1 MTLALAAPAMRGRLS
16 IAAHLTMFVALGLG
30 LAAMLVHFA
39 DQHHEAQLVESIAD
53 AQLAATMAQLRDADA
68 AQAPRALFVPMF
80 GRPVAVL
87 PPRYEALEPGRH
99 VIGDRHQFEQ
109 VLVGDVGPTRVV
121 VSYGDAAHQTRLRD
135 ARRTGLLIVIGCIA
149 LMALAARP
157 WARALLGARPALQ
170 RRLAAADDLP
180 RGAATDLIG
189 RLAQAYGAPPAA
201 PSTPPVIL
209 DREREFIANVGHEL
223 RTPITMITTGC
234 ELLLDGANLGER
246 ERAALRRMAGAAE
259 HMKESVQSFMILARD
274 GHLGSSE
281 TVSLRD
287 CVLEAVAPHRGAL
300 MDRGIA
306 LHVSVAPDV
315 AVTANREALYVVVNN
330 LVKNAVKY
338 TDQGSISVRHIA
350 HTLYVADTGCG
361 IADGELPNVFL
372 PFYRSRWAADSGR
385 EGLGLGLAIVKR
397 VCDHYGWVIDVR
409 SSEGQG
415 TTVTVDFASD
425 RTLFG

>member
-1 MTLALAAPAMRGRLS
+1 MRGRFS
-16 IAAHLTMFVALGLG
+16 IAAHLTLFVALGLG

-53 AQLAATMAQLRDADA
+53 TQLAATVAQLRDADV
-68 AQAPRALFVPMF
+68 AQAPRALFVPLF
-80 GRPVAVL
+80 GRPEMAL
-87 PPRYEALEPGRH
+87 PARYQALEPGRH
-99 VIGDRHQFEQ
+99 VIGDRYQFEQ
-109 VLVGDVGPTRVV
+109 VLVSDVGPTRVV

-170 RRLAAADDLP
+170 RRLAAADGLA

-189 RLAQAYGAPPAA
+189 RLAQAYGSPPPA
-201 PSTPPVIL
+201 PSAPPVIL

-234 ELLLDGANLGER
+234 ELLLDGGALGER

-300 MDRGIA
+300 MDSAIA

-315 AVTANREALYVVVNN
+315 GVMANREALYVVVNN

-338 TDQGSISVRHIA
+338 TDRGSISVRHIA
-350 HTLYVADTGCG
+350 DTLYVADTGCG

-397 VCDHYGWVIDVR
+397 VCDHYGWIIDVR

-415 TTVTVDFASD
+415 TTVTVDFASGK
-425 RTLFG
+425 TLFG